1 MCIRDR
7 NNITISKLNDKDL
20 LKFKNVIRLF
30 EEVFEMRDLSLPED
44 AYLKKLLSRKNF
56 IVLAA
61 FEDNTV
67 IGGLTAYVL
76 EQYYSDKPLV
86 YVFDLA
92 VSEKY
97 QRKGVGTRLIKNI
110 NEYSKEM
117 GYEEVF
123 VQADRVD
130 DYAVDFYRSTKPTEE
145 EDVVHFYYS
154 LN

>member
-1 MCIRDR
+1 M

-76 EQYYSDKPLV
+76 EQ
-86 YVFDLA
+86 
-92 VSEKY
+92 
-97 QRKGVGTRLIKNI
+97 
-110 NEYSKEM
+110 
-117 GYEEVF
+117 
-123 VQADRVD
+123 
-130 DYAVDFYRSTKPTEE
+130 
-145 EDVVHFYYS
+145 
-154 LN
+154 

>member
-1 MCIRDR
+1 M